1 MLSTAHSSL
10 ALNRGLRR
18 STWQVRELLSP
29 PEDRVEG
36 VCGCL
41 TAEILTAAWGWVGAL
56 VTCVCTCHLLPVF
69 SVSSP
74 PPVLPLLS
82 FSLIWTLTFSRLSA
96 PSLQSLCALRFP
108 SQAVSLR
115 VDPWPSV
122 WPWLTFSQPRRRG
135 HSRAS
140 REIPE
145 RKSR

>member
-74 PPVLPLLS
+74 PPVLPLLLS
-82 FSLIWTLTFSRLSA
+82 FSLICTLTFSRLSS
-96 PSLQSLCALRFP
+96 PSLQLLCVLAKF
-108 SQAVSLR
+108 SDQAVSLR

-122 WPWLTFSQPRRRG
+122 WPWLTFSQPRRK
-135 HSRAS
+135 HS
-140 REIPE
+140 
-145 RKSR
+145 